1 MKRLLIPA
9 LLAIAAAGLLFFY
22 LQPSTGINTPVAATP
37 MPETPQPDALGAL
50 TVREFQDLDAQ
61 GHQIRQWIG
70 QPIVIN
76 FWATWCA
83 PCVREMPDLERL
95 QQQHPGVRMVG
106 IGIDSA
112 DNIRAFLQKIPVTYP
127 ILLAGPGGT
136 DLMRTLGNPI
146 GGLPF
151 TLVLNAD
158 GSLNR
163 AIIGEI
169 NPSDLAATLSGMT
182 PESTHS

>member
-1 MKRLLIPA
+1 
-9 LLAIAAAGLLFFY
+9 
-22 LQPSTGINTPVAATP
+22 
-37 MPETPQPDALGAL
+37 
-50 TVREFQDLDAQ
+50 
-61 GHQIRQWIG
+61 
-70 QPIVIN
+70 
-76 FWATWCA
+76 
-83 PCVREMPDLERL
+83 
-95 QQQHPGVRMVG
+95 MVG

-112 DNIRAFLQKIPVTYP
+112 DNIRAFLQKVPVTYP